1 MGHCIDNLRKEINE
15 IVQNIM
21 YYHRKRC
28 IYQPPHPSKHL
39 VNSSVTRLYR
49 QDENSKMIE
58 QRWELT
64 STDTPASVPR
74 PPPGDAGIILI
85 PTQLRRR
92 YSPTQVTRVYKST
105 PT

>member
-15 IVQNIM
+15 KVQNIM

-39 VNSSVTRLYR
+39 VNISVTRLYR

-64 STDTPASVPR
+64 PTDTPASVPR
-74 PPPGDAGIILI
+74 PP
-85 PTQLRRR
+85 R
-92 YSPTQVTRVYKST
+92 VMRVYKSI
-105 PT
+105 PTQ